1 MPFDL
6 ARADSALNFFERIL
20 KHGKGAFAGL
30 PFLLMSWQVQVIS
43 DIFGTVDESGYRQ
56 YQTAYI
62 EVPKKN
68 GKSELAAGIALLCL
82 IADDEPGAEVYSAA
96 ASKDQAALVYK
107 VAASM
112 VDKSPILSKR
122 LRVLR
127 GTKTIIKRDDPES
140 FYKAISADGNLQD
153 GINPHCVIADELHR
167 WKVAKALDL
176 WEILE
181 RGGIA
186 RRQPLMFAITTA
198 GVQDESP
205 LCWRYHEY
213 ARQVREGIFE
223 DRSFYGRIYGAA
235 DTDDWAD
242 VRTWAKANPSLEAIE
257 DLIMMEGTTRRE
269 TLKAVVPGF
278 LKLSALEKLYTGAV
292 NDPARQVQFKRFN
305 LNVWGQAE
313 NRAVDMRQWAACGG
327 EHRALVERV
336 CYAGVDLSSTTDL
349 TSLALAFPA
358 EDGSYDFKVFFWMPE
373 DSIRE
378 RERRDK
384 VPYAEWVRKGLIEA
398 TPGNVVDYRKVK
410 EKLRWARECFE
421 LRDVGF
427 DPWNSRQVSVE
438 LGDEGFKCV
447 EVPQGFRSISEP
459 TKKLIELITSG
470 KCRHANNEV
479 LRWNADC
486 LAVKS
491 DGNDNIRPSKPNRL
505 TSSKRIDGMV
515 AIIIALARSIV
526 QTQKRSV
533 YEERGPLV
541 LG

>member
-1 MPFDL
+1 MHFDQG
-6 ARADSALNFFERIL
+6 RAAVAVNFFQRIL
-20 KHGKGAFAGL
+20 RHTKGAFAND
-30 PFLLMSWQVQVIS
+30 PFLLLPWEKDIIG
-43 DIFGTVDESGYRQ
+43 DIFGMLDDDGNRL
-56 YQTAYI
+56 YQTAYV

-82 IADDEPGAEVYSAA
+82 VADDEPGAEVYSAA
-96 ASKDQAALVYK
+96 AAKEQAGLVFR

-112 VDKSPILSKR
+112 VEKSPLLSKE
-122 LRVLR
+122 LRVIR
-127 GTKTIIKRDDPES
+127 STKTIVKRNDPDS
-140 FYKAISADGNLQD
+140 FYRAISADGDLQD

-167 WKVAKALDL
+167 WKVGKALDL

-181 RGGIA
+181 RGNIA
-186 RRQPLMFAITTA
+186 RRQPLTFAITTA
-198 GVQDESP
+198 GIQDESP

-213 ARQVREGIFE
+213 ARQVKEGIFE
-223 DRSFYGRIYGAA
+223 DKHFYGRIYGAEP
-235 DTDDWAD
+235 TEDWTKPA
-242 VRTWAKANPSLEAIE
+242 TWIKANPSHEAN
-257 DLIMMEGTTRRE
+257 G
-269 TLKAVVPGF
+269 GF
-278 LKLSALEKLYTGAV
+278 LKASSLEKLYEKAV
-292 NDPARQVQFKRFN
+292 NDPQQATEFKRFH

-313 NRAVDMRQWAACGG
+313 NRAIDMRQWALCGG
-327 EHRALVERV
+327 ELRALVERP

-358 EDGSYDFKVFFWMPE
+358 EDGSYDFLVYFWMPA

-438 LGDEGFKCV
+438 LGDEGFQCV

-459 TKKLIELITSG
+459 TKKLLELITSG
-470 KCRHANNEV
+470 NCRHGGNEV

-486 LAVKS
+486 LSLKS
-491 DGNDNIRPSKPNRL
+491 DGNDNIRPSKPNRM

-515 AIIIALARSIV
+515 AIVIALARSIV

>member
-1 MPFDL
+1 MPFDQE
-6 ARADSALNFFERIL
+6 RADSALNFFENIL
-20 KHGKGAFAGL
+20 KHTKGAFANL
-30 PFLLMSWQVQVIS
+30 PFLLMAWQQQIIS
-43 DIFGTVDESGYRQ
+43 EIFGTLDEDGNRR

-96 ASKDQAALVYK
+96 AAKEQAALVYK

-112 VDKSPILSKR
+112 VDKSPALSKR
-122 LRVLR
+122 LRVIR
-127 GTKTIIKRDDPES
+127 STKTIVKRDDPDS
-140 FYKAISADGNLQD
+140 FYRAISADGDLQD

-167 WKVAKALDL
+167 WKVGKALDL

-181 RGGIA
+181 RGTIA
-186 RRQPLMFAITTA
+186 RRQPLVFAITTA

-213 ARQVREGIFE
+213 ARQVREGVFE
-223 DRSFYGRIYGAA
+223 DKHFYGRIYGAEP
-235 DTDDWAD
+235 TDDWTKPA
-242 VRTWAKANPSLEAIE
+242 TWIKANPSLEVPE
-257 DLIMMEGTTRRE
+257 KL
-269 TLKAVVPGF
+269 AVPGAAPGF
-278 LKLSALEKLYTGAV
+278 LKLAALQKLFDKAV
-292 NDPARQVQFKRFN
+292 NDPAQATEFKRFH
-305 LNVWGQAE
+305 LDVWGQAE
-313 NRAVDMRQWAACGG
+313 NRAIDMRQWAACGG
-327 EHRALVERV
+327 ELRSLVDRR
-336 CYAGVDLSSTTDL
+336 CYAGIDLGSTTDL
-349 TSLALAFPA
+349 TALALVFPS
-358 EDGSYDFKVFFWMPE
+358 EDDDSFDFLPFFWMPA
-373 DSIRE
+373 DNVRE

-427 DPWNSRQVSVE
+427 DPWNSRQISVE
-438 LGDEGFKCV
+438 LVDEGFNCV
-447 EVPQGFRSISEP
+447 EVGQGFQKISEP
-459 TKKLIELITSG
+459 TKKLLELVISG
-470 KCRHANNEV
+470 KCRHNNHEV

-486 LAVKS
+486 LSLKS
-491 DGNDNIRPSKPNRL
+491 DGNDNVRPSKPNRM
-505 TSSKRIDGMV
+505 TSSKRIDGMAAV
-515 AIIIALARSIV
+515 IIALSRIIV
-526 QTQKRSV
+526 QTNKKSV

>member
-1 MPFDL
+1 MPFDQ
-6 ARADSALNFFERIL
+6 ARADAAVNFFQRVL
-20 KHGKGAFAGL
+20 KHTKGAFAGV
-30 PFLLMSWQVQVIS
+30 PFMLMPWQREIIS
-43 DIFGTVDESGYRQ
+43 DIFGTLDDEGHRCF
-56 YQTAYI
+56 QTAYI

-68 GKSELAAGIALLCL
+68 GKSETAAGIALFCL

-96 ASKDQAALVYK
+96 SAKDQASLVFR

-112 VDKSPILSKR
+112 VEKSPMLSQH
-122 LRVLR
+122 LRVIR
-127 GTKTIIKRDDPES
+127 STKTIVKRNDPDS
-140 FYKAISADGNLQD
+140 FYRAISADGDLQD

-167 WKVAKALDL
+167 WKVGKALDL

-181 RGGIA
+181 RGTIA
-186 RRQPLMFAITTA
+186 RRQPLVFAITTA

-223 DRSFYGRIYGAA
+223 DKHFYGKIYGAEP
-235 DTDDWAD
+235 TDDWTKPA
-242 VRTWAKANPSLEAIE
+242 TWIKANPSLEIPAGMIIE
-257 DLIMMEGTTRRE
+257 GMTRRDA
-269 TLKAVVPGF
+269 LGAVPGF
-278 LKLSALEKLYTGAV
+278 LKIAALQKLFDKAV
-292 NDPARQVQFKRFN
+292 NDPAQATEFKRFH
-305 LNVWGQAE
+305 LDVWGQAE
-313 NRAVDMRQWAACGG
+313 NRAIDMRQWAACGG
-327 EHRALVERV
+327 ELRALVDRP

-349 TSLALAFPA
+349 TSLALDFPA
-358 EDGSYDFKVFFWMPE
+358 EDGSHDFLVYFWMPE
-373 DSIRE
+373 DHVME

-384 VPYAEWVRKGLIEA
+384 VPYREWVRKRLIEA

-410 EKLRWARECFE
+410 EKLRWARECFD

-438 LGDEGFKCV
+438 LIDEGFNCV

-459 TKKLIELITSG
+459 TKKLLELITSG
-470 KCRHANNEV
+470 NCRHGDHEV

-486 LAVKS
+486 LALKS

-526 QTQKRSV
+526 NTQKRSV
-533 YEERGPLV
+533 YEDRGVTV
-541 LG
+541 LGG